1 MNTFES
7 PEIQLVTLN
16 VPDLLQKSN
25 ETEILPFSE
34 QDSFGLIS
42 LG

>member
-1 MNTFES
+1 MNTFET
-7 PEIQLVTLN
+7 PEIQLITLS
-16 VPDLLQKSN
+16 VSEGLQRSN
-25 ETEILPFSE
+25 ETEILPFSD